1 MVLHTNNPIAVF
13 RILRKEHQIMFQ
25 VKPLQFISGN
35 MSVLHL
41 FQGDQYGYGSR
52 VLVVWVVS
60 RVLMFCSDII
70 VGTNTCV
77 TISDNVILGSWL
89 TIKVFQKCMENG
101 TYSYN
106 VLVNGVNVY
115 AVINTDPRDF
125 SNVTLYATDPFF
137 NPLNGTI
144 RNLCIDGVDQGNI
157 FTKL

>member
-25 VKPLQFISGN
+25 VKPLQFINGN
-35 MSVLHL
+35 IGVLHL
-41 FQGDQYGYGSR
+41 FQADQYGYGTR
-52 VLVVWVVS
+52 LFDIWAVNGVFIICFELVPVTNN
-60 RVLMFCSDII
+60 CIA
-70 VGTNTCV
+70 VG
-77 TISDNVILGSWL
+77 DNVILGSWL

-106 VLVNGVNVY
+106 ILASGVNVY
-115 AVINTDPRDF
+115 TVINTDPRDF
-125 SNVTLYATDPFF
+125 SNVTLYATDPLF
-137 NPLNGTI
+137 NPLNGAI